1 MAQVFLFIHA
11 RTLYNMKLIRLE
23 DYQIKVADEALLVR
37 PIRKLF
43 HQDRSQGK
51 EQFYKQMSVL
61 FFMYSPASNYSYILD
76 EKDRIKEIL
85 AQEGITDWKPS
96 ADFKAAVEVYKKL
109 VKTTSSELLEDT
121 REIIEKLREALKTI
135 NFDALEAK
143 DMPNA
148 VKTVATTIG
157 MFPKLIK
164 DLSEAEKAVAREMEE
179 QSSARGSQ
187 ELSIFDTD
195 VEQLRE
201 VLMAFD
207 IIHA

>member
-1 MAQVFLFIHA
+1 
-11 RTLYNMKLIRLE
+11 MKLIRLE
-23 DYQIKVADEALLVR
+23 DFQIKVADEALLVK

-76 EKDRIKEIL
+76 EKDRLKEIL
-85 AQEGITDWKPS
+85 SQEGITDWKPS
-96 ADFKAAVEVYKKL
+96 ADFKAAVEV
-109 VKTTSSELLEDT
+109 SSELLEDT
-121 REIIEKLREALKTI
+121 RQIIEKLREALKTI
-135 NFDALEAK
+135 DFDELEAK

-157 MFPKLIK
+157 MFPKLIR
-164 DLSEAEKAVAREMEE
+164 DLAEAEKAVARELEE

-187 ELSIFDTD
+187 ELTIFDTD
-195 VEQLRE
+195 IE
-201 VLMAFD
+201 
-207 IIHA
+207 

>member
-1 MAQVFLFIHA
+1 
-11 RTLYNMKLIRLE
+11 MKLIRLE

-76 EKDRIKEIL
+76 EKDRMKEIL
-85 AQEGITDWKPS
+85 AQEGLTDWKPS
-96 ADFKAAVEVYKKL
+96 ADFKVAVEVYKKL

-195 VEQLRE
+195 VE
-201 VLMAFD
+201 
-207 IIHA
+207 